1 MNEKELVTEIINL
14 KSDIDIKE
22 GDIKLLKEKLDK
34 LTELLL
40 DYAESKE
47 IKTTAKYDGIG
58 SITIP
63 EPQLYASISKENKD
77 DAFKFLK
84 DNNLDGF
91 IEENIHNKVL
101 SREVKRLIDE
111 GIKIPDCIGIFKKKV
126 IRINK

>member
-1 MNEKELVTEIINL
+1 MTEKELVTEIINL
-14 KSDIDIKE
+14 KYKIEYNEADT
-22 GDIKLLKEKLDK
+22 KLLKEKLDK

-40 DYAESKE
+40 EYAESKE

-63 EPQLYASISKENKD
+63 DPQVFANISKENKEE
-77 DAFKFLK
+77 AFKFLK

-91 IEENIHNKVL
+91 IEETIHTKVL
-101 SREVKRLIDE
+101 SREIKTLIEE
-111 GIKIPDCIGIFKKKV
+111 GIEIPQCINVFKKKV